1 MHAYRPVKDG
11 IQTAVELREWEEQH
25 KRQRKLPLCAVTGNA
40 SDASV
45 KRIKDAGMDFVL
57 SKPYQI
63 GDLLEYVR
71 LLPPPM
77 SADSRLIV
85 TFETAPKIGRKYTK
99 PRLVDM

>member
-1 MHAYRPVKDG
+1 MSKTRRQRILEYADLGCAHRPVKDG
-11 IQTAVELREWEEQH
+11 IQTAVELREWEVQQ

-40 SDASV
+40 SDASI

-71 LLPPPM
+71 YGLLTPVMFGQP
-77 SADSRLIV
+77 
-85 TFETAPKIGRKYTK
+85 G
-99 PRLVDM
+99 